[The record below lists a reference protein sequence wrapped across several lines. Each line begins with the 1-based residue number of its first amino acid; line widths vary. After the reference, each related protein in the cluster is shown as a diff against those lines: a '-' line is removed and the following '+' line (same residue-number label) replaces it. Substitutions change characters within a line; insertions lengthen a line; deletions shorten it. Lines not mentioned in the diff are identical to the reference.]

1 MIYFCKNSLIIYK
14 KGNLEKFKF
23 ELRNQVEINSMCKDI
38 NKLYIFQKR
47 LEWGRRFK
55 KNLEDILQYFFLII
69 LLRKIS
75 ILHAFWQACLK
86 FIIVK
91 MKLYVEKPKRIEYVL
106 KRNFLEKK
114 WKTAILLYCFHTA
127 GLLHIFALYNLWG
140 PGTSFYRKSKM
151 NELDWFDN

>member
-106 KRNFLEKK
+106 KRNFLEKSGK
-114 WKTAILLYCFHTA
+114 RPFCCTVSILQVYFTYLRYIIC
-127 GLLHIFALYNLWG
+127 GALEHHFIENL
-140 PGTSFYRKSKM
+140 K
-151 NELDWFDN
+151 